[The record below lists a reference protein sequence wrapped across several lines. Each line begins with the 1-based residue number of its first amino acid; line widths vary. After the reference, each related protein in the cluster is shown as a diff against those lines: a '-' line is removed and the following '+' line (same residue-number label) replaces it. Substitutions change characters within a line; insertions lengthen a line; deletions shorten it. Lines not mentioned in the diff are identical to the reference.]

1 MVTTHGKM
9 LKSRKHVFW
18 EALIMT
24 IVIFLAGI
32 FLGILIETSNSS
44 KISNLYLRSE
54 ISLTDAMT
62 TLRLTEDFSFNCDV
76 IKQNNINFADQIYK
90 EAKLLEDYEE
100 SGKLTDSMKLLHRKY
115 DLLRTL
121 LWTSNQK
128 SLERCDN
135 YNLIV
140 YLYEYETEDIAK
152 KATQNVWSK
161 IIFDVKIQNEDTLLL
176 PIAVDQ
182 NLTSLNLLIDEY
194 NVTQFPALIINNEK
208 VLYDLENTASVELL
222 LN

>member
-1 MVTTHGKM
+1 M

-32 FLGILIETSNSS
+32 FLGILIETSNSN
-44 KISNLYLRSE
+44 KISNLYLQSE

-194 NVTQFPALIINNEK
+194 NVTRFPALIINNEK
-208 VLYDLENTASVELL
+208 VLYDLENTASVELF